1 MADTSAKTRARL
13 SALNTSLDDLE
24 SLLEPLLVQPL
35 PETLVGLETMQ
46 QAKLQVAIPYLIYD
60 LIFSEYRRM
69 HRNVQK

>member
-24 SLLEPLLVQPL
+24 SLLEPLLAQPL

-60 LIFSEYRRM
+60 LIFSEYRTM
-69 HRNVQK
+69 HGNVQK